1 MDGIRA
7 ISILNKGTCRILSRR
22 GLELTN
28 QYPSL
33 AMELPQLTTGDM
45 ILDGEIIALN
55 ELGRPSLQQL
65 QQRMNLM
72 RAADITRAEQSVPVY
87 YFVFDIVYA
96 KDSSL
101 TGVKL
106 CDRKRVLR
114 SLMKESKTVRH
125 LNYFEDDGT
134 LAYEVCVENGFEGI
148 VAKRLDSLYEAGRR
162 SNDWLKVK
170 AQQTDEFV
178 IVGFSQGQGSRS
190 PYFGSLLLGAYN
202 EQNKLVYCGS
212 VGTGFDERLLKIMC
226 IKMEPLRTK
235 DCPLVKK
242 PDDEKKYANWLK
254 PQLVAEIKFM
264 DWTWDGHLRT
274 PVFMRLRDDKGPE
287 EVRLEK
293 RAPKAVQIDAPDRSK
308 MKLDETVSA
317 APPAK
322 AVGSIEPK
330 ADSPAKTKNSP
341 RVAVKSTDKSGPS
354 KGKEAATSAPPTSVQ
369 ERTRDLIQQSNN
381 LADQLRGKE
390 VSLELVVDGDAI
402 SFTHLDKII
411 FPGPPKITK
420 REYLQYIAKIAPYL
434 LPFLKD
440 RPLSVVRS
448 PDGVRGKAFYQ
459 KHWNFQV
466 PDFVETC
473 FLPPDNDE
481 MILCNNLSSV
491 IWFAQHGV
499 MEYHVWPS
507 RVVSDSDECD
517 AIAECPH
524 EYPDYM
530 AFDLDLHFDDEN
542 KAKRAYR
549 QDAFKRVC
557 EVAYWLRES
566 LQAVSLQPLL
576 KVSGRNGLHVCVPL
590 KRSLN
595 FEMVR
600 TLATTIS
607 QFLLVKHRDQ
617 VTIEPVAAKQ
627 EGKVL
632 LDFSPNTRGKTLIAP
647 YSARLIKEGTVSM
660 PILWEELELIEPTQ
674 FTVLNAGSLIE
685 SNGDRWR
692 DFFATKYDLETLLTR
707 K

>member
-7 ISILNKGTCRILSRR
+7 ISVLNKGTCRLLSRR
-22 GLELTN
+22 SLDLTN

-33 AMELPQLTTGDM
+33 AKELLQLTHGDM

-96 KDSSL
+96 KDSTL

-106 CDRKRVLR
+106 SDRKRVLK
-114 SLMKESKTVRH
+114 SLLKESKTVRH

-235 DCPLVKK
+235 ECPLLKK

-287 EVRLEK
+287 DVRLQM
-293 RAPKAVQIDAPDRSK
+293 RAPKAVQIDAPDRSS
-308 MKLDETVSA
+308 MKLEGPAGA
-317 APPAK
+317 APSTKASTAK
-322 AVGSIEPK
+322 VSPSISKVAESVK
-330 ADSPAKTKNSP
+330 SLRVSTKNAGAAGNVP
-341 RVAVKSTDKSGPS
+341 TVAKDI
-354 KGKEAATSAPPTSVQ
+354 
-369 ERTRDLIQQSNN
+369 IQQANS
-381 LADQLRGKE
+381 LCEQLRGKE
-390 VSLELVVDGDAI
+390 VSLELIVDGDAI
-402 SFTHLDKII
+402 SLTHLDKVI
-411 FPGPPKITK
+411 FPGPPKVTK

-481 MILCNNLSSV
+481 MILCNNLASV
-491 IWFAQHGV
+491 IWFAQNGV

-507 RVVSDSDECD
+507 RVVSDSGDCDE
-517 AIAECPH
+517 IGECPH

-530 AFDLDLHFDDEN
+530 AFDLDLHFDDEP
-542 KAKRAYR
+542 KTKRVYR

-566 LQAVSLQPLL
+566 LQAVSLEPLI

-590 KRSLN
+590 RRSLN

-607 QFLLVKHRDQ
+607 QFLLVKHREH
-617 VTIEPVAAKQ
+617 VTIEPVLAKK

-674 FTVLNAGSLIE
+674 FTVLNAGSLVE
-685 SNGDRWR
+685 SKGDRWSG
-692 DFFATKYDLETLLTR
+692 FFTTKHDLETLLTR

>member
-7 ISILNKGTCRILSRR
+7 ISVLHNGTCRLLSRR
-22 GLELTN
+22 SLDLTN

-33 AMELPQLTTGDM
+33 AKEILQLTRGDM

-96 KDSSL
+96 KDSIL

-106 CDRKRVLR
+106 SDRKRVLK
-114 SLMKESKTVRH
+114 SLLQESKTVRH

-190 PYFGSLLLGAYN
+190 PYFGSLLLSAYN

-226 IKMEPLRTK
+226 IKMEPLKTK
-235 DCPLVKK
+235 ECPLLKK
-242 PDDEKKYANWLK
+242 PDDEKKYATWLK
-254 PQLVAEIKFM
+254 PQLVAEVKFM

-287 EVRLEK
+287 EVRLQK
-293 RAPKAVQIDAPDRSK
+293 RAPKAVQIDAPDRSR
-308 MKLDETVSA
+308 MKIDAPENA
-317 APPAK
+317 APPVKAPTAK
-322 AVGSIEPK
+322 VSYVSKKKPSVGK
-330 ADSPAKTKNSP
+330 AAESS
-341 RVAVKSTDKSGPS
+341 
-354 KGKEAATSAPPTSVQ
+354 
-369 ERTRDLIQQSNN
+369 N
-381 LADQLRGKE
+381 LACKDIILQANSLSEQLRGKE
-390 VSLELVVDGDAI
+390 VSLELIVDGDAI
-402 SFTHLDKII
+402 PLTHLDKVI

-481 MILCNNLSSV
+481 MILCNNLASV
-491 IWFAQHGV
+491 IWFAQNGV

-507 RVVSDSDECD
+507 RVVSDSGECD
-517 AIAECPH
+517 EIRGCPH

-530 AFDLDLHFDDEN
+530 AFDLDLHFDDEP
-542 KAKRAYR
+542 KTKRVYR

-566 LQAVSLQPLL
+566 LQAVSLEPLI
-576 KVSGRNGLHVCVPL
+576 KISGRNGLHVCVPL
-590 KRSLN
+590 RRSLN

-617 VTIEPVAAKQ
+617 VTIEPVVAKK

-685 SNGDRWR
+685 SNGDRWSN
-692 DFFATKYDLETLLTR
+692 FFATKHDLETLLTR
-707 K
+707 R